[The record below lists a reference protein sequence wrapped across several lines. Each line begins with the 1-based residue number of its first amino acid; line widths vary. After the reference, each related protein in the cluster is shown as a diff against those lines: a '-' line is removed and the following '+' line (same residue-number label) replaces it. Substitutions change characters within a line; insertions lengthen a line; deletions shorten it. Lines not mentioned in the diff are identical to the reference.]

1 MNLSI
6 NLFPETLTESI
17 ILGHAK
23 GAFTGADKA
32 KDGLVKQAEK
42 GTIFLDEIG
51 ELAPAVQKD
60 FLRVLQERRFQPIG
74 TKKEIESDFRLVA
87 ASNRNFEDMVTVGYF
102 RQDLLYR
109 ISAIKIFIH

>member
-6 NLFPETLTESI
+6 NLFPEILTESI
-17 ILGHAK
+17 LLGHAK

-51 ELAPAVQKD
+51 ELAPAVQKA
-60 FLRVLQERRFQPIG
+60 FF
-74 TKKEIESDFRLVA
+74 TRLA
-87 ASNRNFEDMVTVGYF
+87 GAPFPANRYQKRD
-102 RQDLLYR
+102 R
-109 ISAIKIFIH
+109 K